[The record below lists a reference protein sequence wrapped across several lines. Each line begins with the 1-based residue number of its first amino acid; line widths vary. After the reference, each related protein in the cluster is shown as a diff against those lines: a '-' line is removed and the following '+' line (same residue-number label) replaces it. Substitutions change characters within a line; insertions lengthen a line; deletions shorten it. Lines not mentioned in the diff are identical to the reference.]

1 MRIVSFKTPKPKS
14 FSYRPRYYDPEKEVI
29 ERRKAAMGLDSNLTQ
44 SDKLRLQMQ
53 RRWRKNNDEV
63 GSSTRSRMVSY
74 TIYGAIILGSIYFIM
89 FTDIIEKFL
98 KAFGVTH

>member
-14 FSYRPRYYDPEKEVI
+14 FTYRPRYYDPEKEAI
-29 ERRKAAMGLDSNLTQ
+29 EKRKAAMGLDSSISQ

-53 RRWRKNNDEV
+53 RRWHKTEDTTV
-63 GSSTRSRMVSY
+63 SSKSKVVSY
-74 TIYGAIILGSIYFIM
+74 TIYGIFIVGSIYVIM
-89 FTDIIEKFL
+89 FTDMVEKFL